1 MSPRFA
7 VIDIEKAN
15 GNPSSICWI
24 GIAEVHDE
32 EIIKSSILLNPEEPF
47 DSYNSKMLG
56 LTDEDVKGKPLFP
69 QFLEVVGPRLHGCT
83 VYGHGPEDFKGI
95 SAACE
100 KYEITS
106 PSWSWKNSQ
115 TLAKHA
121 WPGRQGYGLKR
132 MADFL
137 GLDLTGHH
145 DPAIDADV
153 TAQIILAAEQE
164 TGLDHLEIIGHA
176 QRRSPKP

>member
-1 MSPRFA
+1 MSSRFA

-15 GNPSSICWI
+15 SNPHSICWI
-24 GIAEVHDE
+24 GIAEVHGE
-32 EIIKSSILLNPEEPF
+32 VIRASSMIIDPQEPF
-47 DSYNSKMLG
+47 DPYNSKMLG

-69 QFLEVVGPRLHGCT
+69 QFLEVFGPRLYGCT
-83 VYGHGPEDFKGI
+83 VYGHGPEDSRGI
-95 SAACE
+95 TAACE

-106 PSWSWKNSQ
+106 PPWNWANSQ

-121 WPGRQGYGLKR
+121 WPGEQGYGLSR

-145 DPAIDADV
+145 DPAVDADV
-153 TAQIILAAEQE
+153 AAQIILAAEKE
-164 TGLDHLEIIGHA
+164 TGLDHLQIIGHA
-176 QRRSPKP
+176 QRRAPRR